1 MKARK
6 RFFLLFF
13 IAFLALIHFAINKLN
28 KSFVK
33 NITINESM
41 IETKQNFYE
50 MKNIFRLKN
59 ERKKSSINSSK
70 KCSMNTC
77 FDFKLCQNLNE
88 LKIHLY
94 NPLINSNSNKL
105 SESFQ
110 KILTIIQNSKY
121 YEKDPKKGIY
131 Y

>member
-1 MKARK
+1 
-6 RFFLLFF
+6 
-13 IAFLALIHFAINKLN
+13 
-28 KSFVK
+28 
-33 NITINESM
+33 M

-77 FDFKLCQNLNE
+77 FDFKLCQNLDQ

>member
-77 FDFKLCQNLNE
+77 FDFKLCQNLDQ